1 MFANLYKFR
10 PLIFSNMA
18 MNEEYPKK
26 ITIAIILLILIVL
39 AFFLVRP
46 ILLAII
52 MGLILAFIFSPVYDW
67 VYRYSK
73 SKNLSSLLICILLL
87 VVIFLPLWFLTPIFV
102 DQSIKIYIASQQ
114 MDFVTPLKNFFPELF
129 VSEQFSA
136 EIGSTIYSFV
146 TRITNSLMSS
156 FSQLILNFATI
167 FLQLLIVF
175 FVLFFVLRDK
185 EDLVEYIKSLLP
197 FSKEVEKKLFKSS
210 KDMTV
215 SVLYGQVVIGI
226 LQGIIAG
233 IGFFI
238 FKIPNAL
245 LLTFFAALAGIF
257 PIIGTALIWVPVVI
271 YLLIAGDSLPA
282 IGVMVFGICSSLVE
296 NLVKPIF
303 ISKRT
308 NMNTSLILIGMIGG
322 LLLFGILGII
332 LGPLIIAYLLIVLEL
347 YRDKGSPAVFKQET
361 NQ

>member
-1 MFANLYKFR
+1 MDK
-10 PLIFSNMA
+10 
-18 MNEEYPKK
+18 EYLKK
-26 ITIAIILLILIVL
+26 ITTLIILLVLVVL

-46 ILLAII
+46 ILLSII
-52 MGLILAFIFSPVYDW
+52 MGLILAFIFSPLYNIL
-67 VYRYSK
+67 YKYFK
-73 SKNLSSLLICILLL
+73 SKNLSASVICILLL
-87 VVIFLPLWFLTPIFV
+87 VVIILPLWFLTPVVI
-102 DQSIKIYIASQQ
+102 DQSIKIYMASQQ
-114 MDFVTPLKNFFPELF
+114 MDFVTPLKNFFPNLF
-129 VSEQFSA
+129 VSEEFSA

-146 TRITNSLMSS
+146 TKATNSLMNSVS
-156 FSQLILNFATI
+156 KLILNFATI
-167 FLQLLIVF
+167 FLQLLVVF

-185 EDLVEYIKSLLP
+185 EELVKYIQSILP

-210 KDMTV
+210 KEITV

-226 LQGIIAG
+226 VQGLIAG

-257 PIIGTALIWVPVVI
+257 PVIGTALVWVPVVI
-271 YLLIAGDSLPA
+271 YLFIAGESLPA
-282 IGVMVFGICSSLVE
+282 IGVAIFGIFSSLME
-296 NLVKPIF
+296 NLIKPVF

-347 YRDKGSPAVFKQET
+347 YRDKGSPTVFTQEPSK
-361 NQ
+361 

>member
-1 MFANLYKFR
+1 MFANLYKFN
-10 PLIFSNMA
+10 PLIFNNIKMDK
-18 MNEEYPKK
+18 EYLKK
-26 ITIAIILLILIVL
+26 ITTAIILLILIVL

-46 ILLAII
+46 ILLSII
-52 MGLILAFIFSPVYDW
+52 MGLILAFILSPVYNLF
-67 VYRYSK
+67 YKYFK
-73 SKNLSSLLICILLL
+73 SKNLSASLICIILIVL
-87 VVIFLPLWFLTPIFV
+87 IILPLWFLT
-102 DQSIKIYIASQQ
+102 QQ
-114 MDFVTPLKNFFPELF
+114 MDFVTPLKNFFPDLF
-129 VSEQFSA
+129 VSEEFSA

-146 TRITNSLMSS
+146 TKATNSLMNSVS
-156 FSQLILNFATI
+156 KLILNFATI
-167 FLQLLIVF
+167 FLQSLVVF
-175 FVLFFVLRDK
+175 FTLFFVLRDK
-185 EDLVEYIKSLLP
+185 EELIKYIQSILP

-210 KDMTV
+210 KDITL

-226 LQGIIAG
+226 FQGLIAG

-257 PIIGTALIWVPVVI
+257 PIIGTALVWVPVVI

-282 IGVMVFGICSSLVE
+282 LGVVVFGICSSLVE
-296 NLVKPIF
+296 NLIKPAF

-308 NMNTSLILIGMIGG
+308 KMNTSLILIGMIGG

-347 YRDKGSPAVFKQET
+347 YRDKGSPAVFIQEPT
-361 NQ
+361 K

>member
-1 MFANLYKFR
+1 MSQTFINLSHLF
-10 PLIFSNMA
+10 LITKMDK
-18 MNEEYPKK
+18 EYLKK
-26 ITIAIILLILIVL
+26 ITTAIILLILIVL
-39 AFFLVRP
+39 VFFLIRP
-46 ILLAII
+46 ILLSII

-67 VYRYSK
+67 TYKHLK
-73 SKNLSSLLICILLL
+73 SKNLSALLIVILLL
-87 VVIFLPLWFLTPIFV
+87 VVIILPLWFLTPVII
-102 DQSIKIYIASQQ
+102 DQSIKVYTASQQ
-114 MDFVTPLKNFFPELF
+114 IDFITPLKNFFPGLF

-136 EIGSTIYSFV
+136 EMGSTIYGFV
-146 TRITNSLMSS
+146 TKATNSLMNSAS
-156 FSQLILNFATI
+156 KLILNFATI
-167 FLQLLIVF
+167 FLQLLVVF

-185 EDLVEYIKSLLP
+185 EELIKYIQSILP

-210 KDMTV
+210 KDITI

-238 FKIPNAL
+238 FGLPNAL
-245 LLTFFAALAGIF
+245 LLTFLAALAGIF
-257 PIIGTALIWVPVVI
+257 PIIGTALVWVPVVI
-271 YLLIAGDSLPA
+271 YLLIAGNSFPA
-282 IGVMVFGICSSLVE
+282 LGVAIFGLCSSLVE

-322 LLLFGILGII
+322 LLLFGILGLI

-347 YRDKGSPAVFKQET
+347 YRDKGSPTIFTQEK
-361 NQ
+361 NK

>member
-1 MFANLYKFR
+1 MFANLYKFN
-10 PLIFSNMA
+10 PLIFSNIKMDR
-18 MNEEYPKK
+18 EYLKK
-26 ITIAIILLILIVL
+26 VTTAIILLVLIVL
-39 AFFLVRP
+39 VFFLVRP
-46 ILLAII
+46 ILLSII
-52 MGLILAFIFSPVYDW
+52 MGFILAFIFSPVYNW
-67 VYRYSK
+67 FYKYSK
-73 SKNLSSLLICILLL
+73 SKNLSALLICVILL
-87 VVIFLPLWFLTPIFV
+87 VVIILPLWFLTPVVI
-102 DQSIKIYIASQQ
+102 DQSIKIYISVQQ
-114 MDFVTPLKNFFPELF
+114 IDFVTPLKNFFPDLF

-136 EIGSTIYSFV
+136 EIGSTIYGFV
-146 TRITNSLMSS
+146 TKLTSSLMNSLSK
-156 FSQLILNFATI
+156 LILNFAII
-167 FLQLLIVF
+167 FLQLLVVF

-185 EDLVEYIKSLLP
+185 EELVEYIQSLLP

-210 KDMTV
+210 KDITV

-226 LQGIIAG
+226 FQGLIAG

-238 FKIPNAL
+238 FKVPNAL

-257 PIIGTALIWVPVVI
+257 PIIGTALVWVPVVI

-296 NLVKPIF
+296 NLVKPAF

-332 LGPLIIAYLLIVLEL
+332 LGPLIIAYLLIILEL
-347 YRDKGSPAVFKQET
+347 YRDKGSPTVFTQE
-361 NQ
+361 NNK